1 MNSKKL
7 IFLIT
12 CFSVLLK
19 ARSKSSLQ
27 VNRNSDEVK
36 ILLKDYFDWKIHTY
50 KLNFYIEGFNDH
62 PGELDDLSPERFE
75 RIETACTHFYDRAN
89 EILTRKEE
97 KLHVRDRRYVKV
109 LSLEAK
115 ICAEAS
121 KIQVQIFSQVI

>member
-7 IFLIT
+7 VFLIT

-19 ARSKSSLQ
+19 ARSKSSFQ
-27 VNRNSDEVK
+27 VNRNSDEAK
-36 ILLKDYFDWKIHTY
+36 ILLQDYFDWKVNTY

-75 RIETACTHFYDRAN
+75 RIEATCTHFYDRAN
-89 EILTRKEE
+89 EILTRRDQ
-97 KLHVRDRRYVKV
+97 KLPVRDKRYVKV
-109 LSLEAK
+109 LSLETK

-121 KIQVQIFSQVI
+121 KIQVQIFSQAI

>member
-19 ARSKSSLQ
+19 ARSKSPLQLQ
-27 VNRNSDEVK
+27 VKRNSDEVK
-36 ILLKDYFDWKIHTY
+36 ILLKDYFDWKVNTY

-75 RIETACTHFYDRAN
+75 RIETTCTHFYDRAN
-89 EILTRKEE
+89 EILTRKEQ
-97 KLHVRDRRYVKV
+97 KLPVRDRRYVKV
-109 LSLEAK
+109 LSLETK

-121 KIQVQIFSQVI
+121 KVQVQIFS

>member
-1 MNSKKL
+1 M
-7 IFLIT
+7 
-12 CFSVLLK
+12 LLK

-36 ILLKDYFDWKIHTY
+36 ILLKDYFDY

-62 PGELDDLSPERFE
+62 PGELDNLSPERFE

-121 KIQVQIFSQVI
+121 KIQVQIFSQAI

>member
-27 VNRNSDEVK
+27 VNRNSNEVK
-36 ILLKDYFDWKIHTY
+36 ILLKDYFDWKVNTY

-62 PGELDDLSPERFE
+62 PGELDDLSLERFE
-75 RIETACTHFYDRAN
+75 RIEATCTHFYERAN
-89 EILTRKEE
+89 EILTRKEQ
-97 KLHVRDRRYVKV
+97 KLPVRDRRYVKV
-109 LSLEAK
+109 LSLETK

-121 KIQVQIFSQVI
+121 KVQVQIFS

>member
-27 VNRNSDEVK
+27 LQVNRNSDEVK
-36 ILLKDYFDWKIHTY
+36 ILLKDYFDWKVNTY

-62 PGELDDLSPERFE
+62 PGELDDLSPESFE
-75 RIETACTHFYDRAN
+75 RIETTCTHFYDRAN
-89 EILTRKEE
+89 EILTRKEQ
-97 KLHVRDRRYVKV
+97 KLPVRDRRYVKV
-109 LSLEAK
+109 LSLETK

-121 KIQVQIFSQVI
+121 KVQVQIFS

>member
-62 PGELDDLSPERFE
+62 PGELDNLSAERFE

>member
-1 MNSKKL
+1 MISKKL
-7 IFLIT
+7 IFLLT

-36 ILLKDYFDWKIHTY
+36 ILLKDYFDWKVHTY

-62 PGELDDLSPERFE
+62 PGELDDLSLERFE
-75 RIETACTHFYDRAN
+75 RIETTCTHFYNRAN
-89 EILTRKEE
+89 EILKRKAQ
-97 KLHVRDRRYVKV
+97 KLPVRDRRYVKV
-109 LSLEAK
+109 LSLETK

-121 KIQVQIFSQVI
+121 KVQVKIFL

>member
-27 VNRNSDEVK
+27 VKRNSDEVK
-36 ILLKDYFDWKIHTY
+36 ILLKDYFDWKVNTY

-75 RIETACTHFYDRAN
+75 RIETTCTHFYDRAN
-89 EILTRKEE
+89 EILTRKEQ

-109 LSLEAK
+109 LSLETK

>member
-27 VNRNSDEVK
+27 VIKNSDEVK
-36 ILLKDYFDWKIHTY
+36 NLLKDYFDWKVNTY
-50 KLNFYIEGFNDH
+50 KLNFYIEGFNNH

-75 RIETACTHFYDRAN
+75 RIETTCIHFYDRAN
-89 EILTRKEE
+89 EILTRKEQ
-97 KLHVRDRRYVKV
+97 KLPVRDRRYVKV
-109 LSLEAK
+109 LSLETK

-121 KIQVQIFSQVI
+121 KVQVQIFS

>member
-27 VNRNSDEVK
+27 LQVNRNSDEVK
-36 ILLKDYFDWKIHTY
+36 ILLKDYFDWKVNTY

-75 RIETACTHFYDRAN
+75 RIETTCTHFYDRAN
-89 EILTRKEE
+89 EILTRKEQ
-97 KLHVRDRRYVKV
+97 KLPVRDRRYVKV
-109 LSLEAK
+109 LSLETK

-121 KIQVQIFSQVI
+121 KVQVQIFS

>member
-19 ARSKSSLQ
+19 ARSKSSLH

-36 ILLKDYFDWKIHTY
+36 ILLKDYFDY

-75 RIETACTHFYDRAN
+75 RIEATCTHFYDRAN
-89 EILTRKEE
+89 EILTRRDQ
-97 KLHVRDRRYVKV
+97 KLPVRDKRYVKV
-109 LSLEAK
+109 LSLETK

-121 KIQVQIFSQVI
+121 KVQVQT

>member
-19 ARSKSSLQ
+19 ARSNSSLQ
-27 VNRNSDEVK
+27 LQVKRNSDEVK
-36 ILLKDYFDWKIHTY
+36 ILLKDYFDWKVNTY

-75 RIETACTHFYDRAN
+75 RIETTCTHFYDRAN
-89 EILTRKEE
+89 EILTRRDQ
-97 KLHVRDRRYVKV
+97 KLPVRDKRYVKV
-109 LSLEAK
+109 LSLETK

-121 KIQVQIFSQVI
+121 KVQVQT